1 MFIQTLARTLDTT
14 VLRVETNPS
23 DLMWISDHKVEDF
36 VDLQDVVL
44 AEMKKEGFDICEQLV
59 GFFKLPHRESKTV
72 GFFIRLLDKFL
83 GNIHYETSGGMILER
98 LYLKMKTNRRYVH
111 DLWFRSNKDQ
121 REWKVDT
128 LSASHDLWLEEECK
142 KTEVYKRLKR
152 R

>member
-72 GFFIRLLDKFL
+72 GFFYQIARQ
-83 GNIHYETSGGMILER
+83 IS
-98 LYLKMKTNRRYVH
+98 
-111 DLWFRSNKDQ
+111 
-121 REWKVDT
+121 REYS
-128 LSASHDLWLEEECK
+128 L
-142 KTEVYKRLKR
+142 
-152 R
+152 